1 MDTSATQAA
10 IIRAAREEGIDPKYA
25 LAIAERESGFDP
37 NAKASKTVRG
47 VFQMT
52 GANRA
57 RYGGDRADSTDAY
70 DQAKAWAGFFKDVKR
85 EMAARIGRD
94 PTDAEAYRGHYF
106 GGVRA
111 GNMMRIDPQTPVE
124 AVFTPNEMA
133 QNAPITR
140 AGTIG
145 ALNSSVTQDIERRA
159 RRYADAGI
167 DTGAKPGN
175 MMRMADAAPRL
186 PSEYGDLVDAPSIAP
201 AQATTRLPSE
211 YGDLVS
217 EASGAPPAS
226 MPPGPPAGQASPP
239 PPLGRDAQ
247 PAAALS

>member
-37 NAKASKTVRG
+37 NAKASKTIRG
-47 VFQMT
+47 LFQMT

-70 DQAKAWAGFFKDVKR
+70 DQTKAWASFFKDVKR

-106 GGVRA
+106 GGARA
-111 GNMMRIDPQTPVE
+111 GNMMQMDPQTPVE
-124 AVFTPNEMA
+124 AVFTPTEMA
-133 QNAPITR
+133 QNAPITK

-145 ALNSSVTQDIERRA
+145 ALNSSVTEDIERRA
-159 RRYADAGI
+159 RRYADVGI
-167 DTGAKPGN
+167 DAG
-175 MMRMADAAPRL
+175 APRL

-201 AQATTRLPSE
+201 AQAATRLPSE

-226 MPPGPPAGQASPP
+226 MPPGPPTGQASP

-247 PAAALS
+247 PAAVTLS